1 MRSSTISTSAG
12 LTAALLLT
20 LALPASAQR
29 PVLPAGTVITVKTT
43 SALQSSTMRQGDTF
57 DTVIEEDVV
66 VDQMAL
72 IPAGSRVRGVVAL
85 ATKATR
91 QESGVLDI
99 VFDRLTLLDG
109 TAYTLRGKLTSTD
122 TSERRQID
130 ANPSQRVVL
139 VGGRGGIGAAIAG
152 AGGSST
158 RSNIL
163 GALGALLSEGAD
175 VNVPAGTALAVELE
189 NAVTLRGR
197 GRVVAYSGGSIYTAA
212 DRITAA
218 QKALTRLGY
227 YRGAVNGTMTDP
239 TRRALFEYQVD
250 RGLPGTG
257 NLDGRT
263 AQALGINVT
272 GGLGGAVL
280 TAASATAL
288 RRDAA
293 TLLARH
299 RSELNASAVGRLDAS
314 RGYTQGDLELW
325 FALSAFADNA
335 SLYEQ
340 VTRNGNNP
348 DAAILAGKALLAAMR
363 RVDAALP
370 TARTTVALQN
380 GWATVRRQL
389 TALESG
395 A

>member
-1 MRSSTISTSAG
+1 MRSSVFNKSAG
-12 LTAALLLT
+12 VAMALLL
-20 LALPASAQR
+20 AAVPASAQR

-43 SALQSSTMRQGDTF
+43 VPLQSATMTQGQTF
-57 DTVIEEDVV
+57 EAVIDEELV
-66 VDQMAL
+66 VDQMAV
-72 IPAGSRVRGVVAL
+72 IPSGSRVRGVVAL

-99 VFDRLTLLDG
+99 VFDRLILADG
-109 TAYTLRGKLTSTD
+109 SAFTIQGKLTSTD
-122 TSERRQID
+122 TAERRQID
-130 ANPSQRVVL
+130 ANPAQRVVL

-152 AGGSST
+152 AGGSSS

-163 GALGALLSEGAD
+163 GALGALLSEGMD

-189 NAVTLRGR
+189 RAVTLRGR
-197 GRVVAYSGGSIYTAA
+197 GRMVAYSGGSIYTAA
-212 DRITAA
+212 DRIRAA
-218 QKALTRLGY
+218 QTALSRLGY
-227 YRGAVNGTMTDP
+227 YRGSISGTLTDQ

-250 RGLPGTG
+250 RGLQGTG

-272 GGLGGAVL
+272 GGLSGAVL

-288 RRDAA
+288 RRDAL
-293 TLLARH
+293 TLVTRQRA
-299 RSELNASAVGRLDAS
+299 ELGASAVGRLES
-314 RGYTQGDLELW
+314 TRGYTQGDLELW

-340 VTRNGNNP
+340 VIRNGTNP
-348 DAAILAGKALLAAMR
+348 DATILAGKGLVAAMR

-370 TARTTVALQN
+370 TARASVTLQN
-380 GWATVRRQL
+380 AWAAVRRQL
-389 TALESG
+389 AALESG
-395 A
+395 T